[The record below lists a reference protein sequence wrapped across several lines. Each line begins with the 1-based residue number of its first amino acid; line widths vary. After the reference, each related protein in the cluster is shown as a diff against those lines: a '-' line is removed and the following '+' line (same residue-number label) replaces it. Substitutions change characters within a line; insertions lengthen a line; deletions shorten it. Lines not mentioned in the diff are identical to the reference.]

1 MEKWTS
7 VELREEFL
15 SFFKEKGHKII
26 PSSSLTNSGDPSVLL
41 TTAGMQQL
49 KPYYLDAARADTDFG
64 VRRVASSQKCF
75 RTTDIDEVG
84 DQTHLTFFEMLGNFA
99 FGDYLEQSEKQG
111 SYFKKEAIEFAFELL
126 TARYNLPVLNMHV
139 TVFKG
144 DAEVP
149 RDEESVKIWETL
161 GFSEKKR
168 NLIFAGREDNFWGP
182 TGEKGPCGP
191 TTEIYLNGVEIW
203 NIVFNEFYCNK
214 DKTFTLLSF
223 KGIDTGMGLERLA
236 RVANNAPT
244 VFETDLFAPL
254 IEIIKKQSAQDNLP
268 EETRIKAERVVA
280 DHIRGAT
287 FLIAEGLTPSN
298 VKAGYVLRRV
308 LRRAIRFGHTLRLPH
323 ECFGNIIKTTGR
335 IYKDIYPELFK
346 NSKQIIQ
353 VFEKEY
359 QLFGKTLKKGMNV
372 FEKEV
377 LGATNVFSGEKAFF
391 LYATYGFPIELIQ
404 EMLKERNLQLH
415 IKEFEKALEAHRE
428 LSKEKK

>member
-1 MEKWTS
+1 MLTS

-15 SFFKEKGHKII
+15 SFFKDKGHKII
-26 PSSSLTNSGDPSVLL
+26 SSSSLTHSGDPSVLL

-49 KPYYLDAARADTDFG
+49 KPYYLDAKKADTDFG
-64 VRRVASSQKCF
+64 VRRAASSQKCF

-99 FGDYLEQSEKQG
+99 FGDY
-111 SYFKKEAIEFAFELL
+111 FKKEAIHFAHELL
-126 TARYNLPVLNMHV
+126 TVRYSLPVLNMHV
-139 TVFKG
+139 TVFNG
-144 DAEVP
+144 DTEVP

-161 GFSEKKR
+161 GFSEKKG

-182 TGEKGPCGP
+182 TGEEGPCGP

-214 DKTFTLLSF
+214 DKSFTQLSS
-223 KGIDTGMGLERLA
+223 KGIDTGMGLERLV

-244 VFETDLFAPL
+244 VFETDLFIPL
-254 IEIIKKQSAQDNLP
+254 IDIIKKQSASENIP
-268 EETRIKAERVVA
+268 EDTRIKAERVVA
-280 DHIRGAT
+280 DHIRGAV
-287 FLIAEGLTPSN
+287 FLMAEGLTPSN

-308 LRRAIRFGHTLRLPH
+308 LRRAIRFGHTLHLPH

-346 NSKQIIQ
+346 NSKQVIQ
-353 VFEKEY
+353 TFEKEY

-377 LGATNVFSGEKAFF
+377 LGATKVFSGEKAFF
-391 LYATYGFPIELIQ
+391 LYATYGFPLELIE
-404 EMLKERNLQLH
+404 EMLKERNLELDR
-415 IKEFEKALEAHRE
+415 KEFEKALDAHRE
-428 LSKEKK
+428 LSKEKNQ